1 MTIACYVRDKKT
13 SRMLVDVLG
22 PARLPCEIFESEN
35 NFLRVVRRES
45 YDLIL
50 IDTGGEADTEERFLS
65 WLNCR
70 SGTSTPVII
79 LSDVSSPARIVRALE
94 AGADDVV
101 AKPFDTIELVAR
113 INAVMRRCR
122 RSHSEKTISLAGFVL
137 DQNRGVLQ
145 DRGIPIELTPREF
158 TMAWL
163 LFSSPGA
170 YLSRETISMAI
181 WGVERDIANRT
192 IEQHVYKLRKK
203 LQLSAERGITIR
215 TGYTQGYRLELV
227 RDHKTEV
234 QEESLDDAAEQ
245 AASEA
250 PLNSQRNALRNDTDN
265 RSRNRPG
272 NTPASE
278 PRHGRM
284 AVANVLPTVPI
295 ADGNAV
301 AYLKPKSKSNGRTAA
316 IHQEIFAAPPFMI
329 PDPWHSFS

>member
-22 PARLPCEIFESEN
+22 PARLPCEMFESEN

-50 IDTGGEADTEERFLS
+50 VDTGGEAETEERFLS
-65 WLNCR
+65 WLKCR

-94 AGADDVV
+94 AGADDVL
-101 AKPFDTIELVAR
+101 AKPFDQIELVAR

-122 RSHSEKTISLAGFVL
+122 RSHSEKTIALAGFVL

-145 DRGIPIELTPREF
+145 DRGVPIELTPREF

-227 RDHKTEV
+227 RDHKAETE
-234 QEESLDDAAEQ
+234 EEALTDLPAEAVLELAQASPAAPQ
-245 AASEA
+245 KA
-250 PLNSQRNALRNDTDN
+250 QRNAACNGAEERSSRVAAVPLADADAMAYLQSKAKSSGRTVAVRND
-265 RSRNRPG
+265 
-272 NTPASE
+272 
-278 PRHGRM
+278 
-284 AVANVLPTVPI
+284 
-295 ADGNAV
+295 
-301 AYLKPKSKSNGRTAA
+301 
-316 IHQEIFAAPPFMI
+316 IFAATPFMM